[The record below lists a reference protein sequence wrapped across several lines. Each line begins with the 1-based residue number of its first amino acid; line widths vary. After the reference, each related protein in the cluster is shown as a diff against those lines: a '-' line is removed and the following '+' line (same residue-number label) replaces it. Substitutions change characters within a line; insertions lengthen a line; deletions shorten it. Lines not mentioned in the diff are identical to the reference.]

1 MTSPWA
7 VIDGLLAAAAVLLG
21 LRLGLLVCCSAWDLL
36 RRWRNPE
43 PDAPPDGQPW
53 PAVTVL
59 IPAYNEER
67 VIEGTV
73 RSAIFCDYPELRV
86 LVIDDGSRDGTL
98 DKARALAQQ
107 DPRVAVVA
115 QQPNQG
121 KAAALN
127 AGLAQVET
135 PVVVSL
141 DADTVLVYDSL
152 KRLVLPVILGADA
165 CSSNLEVGNK
175 RGWLTRWQSV
185 EYVLGLNL
193 TRRAQA
199 TIGCITT
206 IPGAAAAF
214 RSDALRG
221 VGGWSGDTRTEDT
234 DLTLAMLQAGC
245 RVVYEPRA
253 RALTEAPETLG
264 GLLRQRTRWMHGYLA
279 CIWKHRRAF
288 MRADSLGWFGMP
300 NLLLLHLLIFPL
312 FIASIP
318 ALVRVV
324 EWTSPGAVLG
334 FLAGYLWLDTALAFA
349 CYIAD
354 RKPVL
359 EAAWTP
365 VWRLAWPFFLLV
377 VFFRTWARVITRR
390 EVPWEKADRVGA
402 LADQAS
408 QTAKG

>member
-1 MTSPWA
+1 MSLPWA
-7 VIDGLLAAAAVLLG
+7 VIDGLMAASALAFGARLVVLVLG
-21 LRLGLLVCCSAWDLL
+21 SSADVM
-36 RRWRNPE
+36 RRRRHPT
-43 PDAPPDGQPW
+43 PDAPPDDGSW
-53 PAVTVL
+53 PPLTVL

-67 VIEGTV
+67 VLEGTV
-73 RSAIFCDYPELRV
+73 RSALASNYPDLRV
-86 LVIDDGSRDGTL
+86 LVIDDGSRDSTAAVASGL
-98 DKARALAQQ
+98 VAE
-107 DPRVAVVA
+107 DPRVNLLR

-127 AGLAQVET
+127 AGLAACDT
-135 PVVVSL
+135 SIVVSL
-141 DADTVLVYDSL
+141 DADTVLLPSTL
-152 KRLVLPVILGADA
+152 ERLVVPLTTGADA
-165 CSSNLEVGNK
+165 CSSNIEVGNK
-175 RGWLTRWQSV
+175 SGLLTRWQSV